1 MDSKE
6 SIIVEDRRFK
16 QCTKEMWLVL
26 GLFVINLIVV
36 GIPAIALGLNKPSAD
51 VTFILG
57 FPAWFF
63 WGGIVGSLIIC
74 ILPLFMVKF
83 FFKDMSIEA
92 EEEDGEV
99 DY

>member
-36 GIPAIALGLNKPSAD
+36 GIPAIALGLNKPSSD
-51 VTFILG
+51 ITFILG